1 MIIKDLK
8 FYYFGFKIYERNEKL
23 KMLKMCM
30 LGCNLKKVWGM
41 GKERIKEVFFKK
53 FWEISGFV
61 EDVEIDMFVVFV

>member
-1 MIIKDLK
+1 
-8 FYYFGFKIYERNEKL
+8 
-23 KMLKMCM
+23 MCM

-53 FWEISGFV
+53 IWEISGFV